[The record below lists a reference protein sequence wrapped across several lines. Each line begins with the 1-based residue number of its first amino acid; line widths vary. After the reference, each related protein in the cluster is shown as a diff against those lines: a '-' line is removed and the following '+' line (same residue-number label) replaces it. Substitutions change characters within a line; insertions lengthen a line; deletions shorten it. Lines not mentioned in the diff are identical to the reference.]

1 MTVQNAQVGRVCS
14 AHSNFLEQHSTIMV
28 LLKPPTSNNL

>member
-1 MTVQNAQVGRVCS
+1 MTVQNAQVGRVY
-14 AHSNFLEQHSTIMV
+14 SNFLEQHSTIMV